1 MLMRSRHTERN
12 SPPVGMG
19 KHRGRAGGGRPAA
32 PRGDALVVVNPSMLQ
47 SSARAGSKPQQSG
60 KKKAQNQP
68 KKRKADGNGSNGSN
82 KAQKKRKKQQ
92 EGKTIVSNVAVSS
105 AAKLTVEEGGG
116 ASCSVLRVKRD
127 GDLLAGLYWVLQSR
141 NSPRACVVAL
151 PSQFETLPP
160 QLAAMLKHLGFQAV
174 ALHRKM
180 TAGQRNETVQRLKSS
195 TATTPLHAMVLVTTD
210 HLLASAAYAK
220 ADVTLVGGVSAAAAD
235 VASAKFAHVHQVTAA
250 AAGMG
255 VELLNSSA
263 FKPEMTTPCLQQL
276 QARLKLAGQIVD
288 IAQRVGKTGAATQ
301 DGDDKW
307 ARKFAKGADLDD
319 DDDESGQ
326 KKKKKRAMTPNEQ
339 RLQALTE
346 KLYVSLTRKLSG
358 LKSSNSNAAA
368 SSEQETDS
376 QHRREKLEVLGLVT
390 VNAAVGTAMT
400 DERTSAQTRWMD
412 FAEGR
417 AHGGQWEGAV
427 RHGASK
433 DATSLAVR
441 EKLCAARGRAKDDTF
456 LSKWAPNKEPV
467 DADKWGGAFGKVCG
481 HNEVVM
487 NTLRS
492 FYPQEV
498 LNSKVCS
505 KLFPA
510 PGNQGF
516 DGCLEHLR
524 LACMAQGK
532 SMTLWDA
539 EYFVFISSR
548 GRVTW
553 SKKSQLLSLS
563 LASLQ
568 CLVPALRS
576 WTTACEGHM
585 PPSAVLRAIQ
595 LCCQLGS
602 GDKRSSDDNLPP
614 KALKRIVTFAFGGSA
629 RLWRQIAKVQTPL
642 EEETV
647 YDAQ

>member
-1 MLMRSRHTERN
+1 
-12 SPPVGMG
+12 MG
-19 KHRGRAGGGRPAA
+19 KHRSRAPGAKRPSA
-32 PRGDALVVVNPSMLQ
+32 PKGDALVVVNPSMLHPA
-47 SSARAGSKPQQSG
+47 ARGARKPRQNG
-60 KKKAQNQP
+60 KKKQQNQP
-68 KKRKADGNGSNGSN
+68 KKRKADRNAPDGPKTTN
-82 KAQKKRKKQQ
+82 KKRKQAQ
-92 EGKTIVSNVAVSS
+92 EDTAIVTNVAVSS
-105 AAKLTVEEGGG
+105 AAKLNHEEGGG
-116 ASCSVLRVKRD
+116 ASCTVLRVKKD
-127 GDLLAGLYWVLQSR
+127 ADVLAGLYWVLLGR
-141 NSPRACVVAL
+141 NTPRPCVVVL
-151 PSQFETLPP
+151 PHQDETTPA
-160 QLAAMLKHLGFQAV
+160 QLAAMLKHLGLQAV

-180 TAGQRNETVQRLKSS
+180 TAGQRHETVQRLKSS
-195 TATTPLHAMVLVTTD
+195 AAAASPVHAVVLVTTD
-210 HLLASAAYAK
+210 HLLASTAHAK
-220 ADVTLVGGVSAAAAD
+220 ADVALVGEVSSAATE
-235 VASAKFAHVHQVTAA
+235 VATGKFAHVHQVTTA
-250 AAGMG
+250 AAGTG
-255 VELLNSSA
+255 QELVNSSA
-263 FKPEMTTPCLQQL
+263 FRPELTTPCVQQL
-276 QARLKLAGQIVD
+276 QARLKLARQIVE
-288 IAQRVGKTGAATQ
+288 IAQRVGKTGAAAQ

-307 ARKFAKGADLDD
+307 ARKLAKGADLDD
-319 DDDESGQ
+319 DEDDNGQ
-326 KKKKKRAMTPNEQ
+326 KKKRKRAMTPDEQ

-346 KLYVSLTRKLSG
+346 KLYVVLTRKLPG
-358 LKSSNSNAAA
+358 TKAKNSNVATGG
-368 SSEQETDS
+368 EQGADS
-376 QHRREKLEVLGLVT
+376 QHRHEKLEVLGLVT
-390 VNAAVGTAMT
+390 VNAAVGMAMT

-417 AHGGQWEGAV
+417 AHGGQWEGSV

-433 DATSLAVR
+433 DATSLVVR
-441 EKLCAARGRAKDDTF
+441 KKLCAARGKVKDASF

-467 DADKWGGAFGKVCG
+467 DTDKWGGAFGKVCG

-487 NTLRS
+487 NELRT

-524 LACMAQGK
+524 FACTTQGT

-539 EYFVFISSR
+539 EYFIFISSR

-568 CLVPALRS
+568 CLVPAFRS
-576 WTTACEGHM
+576 WTVANDGHM

-602 GDKRSSDDNLPP
+602 GDKHPADGNLPP
-614 KALKRIVTFAFGGSA
+614 KALKRIVSFAFGGSA
-629 RLWRQIAKVQTPL
+629 RLWRQIVKVPTPL

-647 YDAQ
+647 YDSQ

>member
-1 MLMRSRHTERN
+1 
-12 SPPVGMG
+12 MG
-19 KHRGRAGGGRPAA
+19 KHRGRASGAKRP
-32 PRGDALVVVNPSMLQ
+32 PGPKGDALVVVNPSMLHGE
-47 SSARAGSKPQQSG
+47 ARAGSKPPQKG

-68 KKRKADGNGSNGSN
+68 KKRKTDNNA
-82 KAQKKRKKQQ
+82 AQRTNKKRRKGQ
-92 EGKTIVSNVAVSS
+92 EDNTIVSNVTVSS
-105 AAKLTVEEGGG
+105 AAKLTLEEGGG
-116 ASCSVLRVKRD
+116 ASCTVLKVKKD
-127 GDLLAGLYWVLQSR
+127 IDELGGLYWILLCR
-141 NSPRACVVAL
+141 NTPRPCVVAL
-151 PSQFETLPP
+151 PSHSETSPA
-160 QLAAMLKHLGFQAV
+160 QLAGMIKHLGLQAV

-180 TAGQRNETVQRLKSS
+180 TAGQRNETVQRLKASLTVTS
-195 TATTPLHAMVLVTTD
+195 PAHALVLVTTD
-210 HLLASAAYAK
+210 HLLASTANAK
-220 ADVTLVGGVSAAAAD
+220 ADVALVGEVNSAAKD
-235 VASAKFAHVHQVTAA
+235 VATAKFAHVHHVKSGT
-250 AAGMG
+250 GE
-255 VELLNSSA
+255 ELVNSSA
-263 FKPEMTTPCLQQL
+263 FRPELATPCLQQL
-276 QARLKLAGQIVD
+276 QARLKLARQIVD
-288 IAQRVGKTGAATQ
+288 ISQRIGKTEH
-301 DGDDKW
+301 DDEKW
-307 ARKFAKGADLDD
+307 ARKLAKGADLDD
-319 DDDESGQ
+319 EDDG
-326 KKKKKRAMTPNEQ
+326 KKKKKRAMTPDEQ
-339 RLQALTE
+339 RLRALTE
-346 KLYVSLTRKLSG
+346 KLYVVLTRKLPG
-358 LKSSNSNAAA
+358 LKASSSNTGAV
-368 SSEQETDS
+368 QETDS

-400 DERTSAQTRWMD
+400 DERTSAQTQWMD
-412 FAEGR
+412 LAEGR
-417 AHGGQWEGAV
+417 VHGGQWEGAV

-433 DATSLAVR
+433 DSTSLLVR
-441 EKLCAARGRAKDDTF
+441 KKYCASRKSNDASF
-456 LSKWAPNKEPV
+456 LSKWTPNKEPV

-487 NTLRS
+487 NELRA

-505 KLFPA
+505 KIFPA

-524 LACMAQGK
+524 YACMGQGT

-576 WTTACEGHM
+576 WTVASGGHM

-602 GDKRSSDDNLPP
+602 GDKHGQMPP
-614 KALKRIVTFAFGGSA
+614 KALKRIMSFAFGGSA
-629 RLWRQIAKVQTPL
+629 RLWRQIAKIPTPL

-647 YDAQ
+647 YTSQ

>member
-1 MLMRSRHTERN
+1 
-12 SPPVGMG
+12 MG
-19 KHRGRAGGGRPAA
+19 KHHGRGGAAQAKRPT
-32 PRGDALVVVNPSMLQ
+32 GDSLVVVNPSMLHSATRGRSRPQ
-47 SSARAGSKPQQSG
+47 SSG
-60 KKKAQNQP
+60 KKKQP
-68 KKRKADGNGSNGSN
+68 TQPMKRKAGKGGAGGDN
-82 KAQKKRKKQQ
+82 KPQKKRKKQQ
-92 EGKTIVSNVAVSS
+92 GDKSIVANVAVSS
-105 AAKLTVEEGGG
+105 AAKLTLEEGGG
-116 ASCSVLRVKRD
+116 ASFSVLKVKKQLD
-127 GDLLAGLYWVLQSR
+127 VLAGLYWVLLSR
-141 NSPRACVVAL
+141 NTPRSIVVAL
-151 PSQFETLPP
+151 PSQDETSPA
-160 QLAAMLKHLGFQAV
+160 QLAAMLKHLGLQAV

-195 TATTPLHAMVLVTTD
+195 AVAASPLHAIVLVTTD
-210 HLLASAAYAK
+210 HLLASAATPK
-220 ADVTLVGGVSAAAAD
+220 ADVALAGEVSAAAAD
-235 VASAKFAHVHQVTAA
+235 VATAKFAHVNQVTA
-250 AAGMG
+250 GNGEM
-255 VELLNSSA
+255 VNSSA
-263 FKPEMTTPCLQQL
+263 FRPEMTTPCVQQL
-276 QARLKLAGQIVD
+276 QARLKLARHIVD
-288 IAQRVGKTGAATQ
+288 IAQRVGKTGAA
-301 DGDDKW
+301 DDDKW
-307 ARKFAKGADLDD
+307 ARKLAKGADLDD
-319 DDDESGQ
+319 DEDDNGQQQ
-326 KKKKKRAMTPNEQ
+326 KKRKRAMTPDEQ

-346 KLYVSLTRKLSG
+346 KLYVVLTRKLPG
-358 LKSSNSNAAA
+358 VKANGSNAPATG
-368 SSEQETDS
+368 EHETDS

-390 VNAAVGTAMT
+390 VSAAVGTAMT

-412 FAEGR
+412 FALGG
-417 AHGGQWEGAV
+417 AHGGKWEGVV

-433 DATSLAVR
+433 DAASLALR
-441 EKLCAARGRAKDDTF
+441 KKLCAARGNANDSTF
-456 LSKWAPNKEPV
+456 LSKWAPNKEPI
-467 DADKWGGAFGKVCG
+467 DAAKWGGAFGKVCG

-487 NTLRS
+487 NALRA

-524 LACMAQGK
+524 LACVTQGT

-576 WTTACEGHM
+576 WTAACGGQV
-585 PPSAVLRAIQ
+585 PPSAALRAIQ

-602 GDKRSSDDNLPP
+602 GDKHGKLPP
-614 KALKRIVTFAFGGSA
+614 KALKRIMSFAFGGSA
-629 RLWRQIAKVQTPL
+629 RLWRQIAKVPTPL

-647 YDAQ
+647 YDSQ